1 MSLSEAGLLVVR
13 SQPEVRSLEEVLLGG
28 RDAPVVVLTQSTETL
43 EPVLPPKKVR
53 AVVGE
58 EAGILYVPGD
68 YLLRRLR
75 ATLGHALAV
84 SRGAARIF
92 WPDLTVE
99 SDGSD
104 HPLIPVLEGESEED
118 ALAEFARQ
126 FDLSRPKVRREI
138 RLIEDLRSSLRDERD
153 AAAKDVR
160 GIAERLRD
168 ANIERHVATVRAERH
183 EHGLNAAGRLMA
195 DDCEEA
201 LYLLI
206 AREWLRA
213 FLPVDRRAHPLGAH
227 VLLPEFVAVLQSH
240 PEILHERLA
249 WTCAMVACGYAEHL
263 RGIAPQPV
271 ARASAASHPPG
282 EEEGTTWS
290 CRLMQDG
297 LGESYRLI
305 YRLRADAAV
314 EFAEIEYRG

>member
-13 SQPEVRSLEEVLLGG
+13 SQPEVRGLEDVLLGG
-28 RDAPVVVLTQSTETL
+28 RDAPVVVLTQSMETL

-53 AVVGE
+53 AIVGE
-58 EAGILYVPGD
+58 EAGILYMPGD

-138 RLIEDLRSSLRDERD
+138 RLIEDLRSALQDERD

-168 ANIERHVATVRAERH
+168 ANIERHAATVRAERH
-183 EHGLNAAGRLMA
+183 EHGLNAVGRLMA
-195 DDCEEA
+195 DDCEEE

-206 AREWLRA
+206 ARQWLRA
-213 FLPVDRRAHPLGAH
+213 FLPVDRRAHPLRAH
-227 VLLPEFVAVLQSH
+227 VLLPEFIAALQSH
-240 PEILHERLA
+240 PDIQHERLA
-249 WTCAMVACGYAEHL
+249 WTCAMIACGYAERL
-263 RGIAPQPV
+263 RSIAPQPV
-271 ARASAASHPPG
+271 ARASAASHPPS
-282 EEEGTTWS
+282 EDEAKTCS
-290 CRLMQDG
+290 CKLAQDGPGDGYRLMYRVCADG
-297 LGESYRLI
+297 T
-305 YRLRADAAV
+305 V
-314 EFAEIEYRG
+314 EFAEVEYRG

>member
-13 SQPEVRSLEEVLLGG
+13 SQPEVRSLEEVLLGD
-28 RDAPVVVLTQSTETL
+28 RDVPVVVLTQSTETL

-53 AVVGE
+53 AIVGD

-92 WPDLTVE
+92 WPELAVE

-138 RLIEDLRSSLRDERD
+138 RLIEDLRSNLQDERD
-153 AAAKDVR
+153 AAAKDAR
-160 GIAERLRD
+160 SIAERLRD
-168 ANIERHVATVRAERH
+168 ANIERHAATVRAERH

-195 DDCEEA
+195 EDCEEA

-206 AREWLRA
+206 ARQWLRA

-227 VLLPEFVAVLQSH
+227 ILLPEFVAALQRH
-240 PEILHERLA
+240 PEIQHERVA
-249 WTCAMVACGYAEHL
+249 WTCAMVACGYAERL
-263 RGIAPQPV
+263 PGVAPQRI
-271 ARASAASHPPG
+271 ARAAAASHSCS
-282 EEEGTTWS
+282 EDEAETWS
-290 CRLMQDG
+290 CRLGQDG
-297 LGESYRLI
+297 LGDGYGLI
-305 YRLRADAAV
+305 YRLCADGTV
-314 EFAEIEYRG
+314 EFAEIEYRF